1 MLAKVED
8 AMIERCR
15 ELVGDRL
22 KAIEDLPGN
31 WDEATLAAAR
41 RNVPGIY
48 IAWSG
53 GSAVTSGRPM
63 INGRYAVYVVTGHA
77 SGERARRRGNG
88 RDIGAYE
95 ILERVVPGLHGL
107 SVDGVGTLRLERVD
121 NLYSDQG
128 DKKGVIVY
136 GAVFTIDKM
145 PFPAAKDASSLA
157 DFEIFHT
164 TSKVPDG
171 PDTEG
176 HHVFPNGNEA
186 TP

>member
-31 WDEATLAAAR
+31 WDDATFEAAR

-53 GSAVTSGRPM
+53 GAAVSSGRAG
-63 INGRYAVYVVTGHA
+63 INSRYAVYVVTGQA
-77 SGERARRRGNG
+77 SGERARRRGND
-88 RDIGAYE
+88 RSIGAYE

-107 SVDGVGTLRLERVD
+107 SIGDVGPLRLERVD
-121 NLYSDQG
+121 NLYSDQN
-128 DKKGVIVY
+128 DKKGVVVY
-136 GAVFTIDKM
+136 GAVFAIDKM
-145 PFPAAKDASSLA
+145 MFPAAKDASSLA

-186 TP
+186 AP

>member
-1 MLAKVED
+1 MLAEVEN

-31 WDEATLAAAR
+31 WDDSTLTAAR

-53 GSAVTSGRPM
+53 GSAIASSRPM

-77 SGERARRRGNG
+77 SGERARRRGNN

-95 ILERVVPGLHGL
+95 ILERVIPGLHGM

-121 NLYSDQG
+121 NLYSDKADSSG
-128 DKKGVIVY
+128 IVIY
-136 GAVFTIDKM
+136 GAVFMIDKM
-145 PFPAAKDASSLA
+145 PFPAAKDASDLA
-157 DFEIFHT
+157 DFAIYHS

-176 HHVFPNGNEA
+176 HLVLPTGAEQQ
-186 TP
+186 P